1 MSRTTDETPPDIR
14 YGARPGNSASSVA
27 GKASRA
33 LIVHPFSAGV
43 VRETVVGGCK
53 GAYTLGSLVGGVYT
67 VGYVGR
73 SDRCVRERL
82 VAHELLGE
90 FDAFAVRY
98 ADDAPNAFVLECAF
112 WHELHDAGLP
122 MLNRVH
128 PATPRH
134 SGLACP
140 YCAFARGVEQLLA
153 A

>member
-1 MSRTTDETPPDIR
+1 MSRANDKARGDVR
-14 YGARPGNSASSVA
+14 YGARAGGSFSSGAS
-27 GKASRA
+27 KISRA
-33 LIVHPFSAGV
+33 LIVHPFSPDV
-43 VRETVVGGCK
+43 VRETVAGVCK
-53 GAYTLGSLVGGVYT
+53 GAYTLGSLVDGVYT

-90 FDAFAVRY
+90 FDAFTVRY

-134 SGLACP
+134 SGLTCP
-140 YCAFARGVEQLLA
+140 YCAFARDVE
-153 A
+153 